1 MRRRYPHCNKIDGP
15 FAPRLITML
24 KSPAYRA
31 LSLSAHRILAR
42 LEIELYQHGGE
53 DNGKLIVTYD
63 HFVEHGIDRD
73 AIAPAL
79 RELEALGF
87 IEIPERG
94 RAGNWHEPSKYRL
107 TYRPVGRARPTHE
120 WGHVQTM
127 EQAQAIARAA
137 RKTEAENLELQ
148 SGKTGVSG
156 PENPDQKTAFSGP
169 ENPDY
174 GLVRKTPTPSISRVH
189 VSMADTGL
197 PPKARL
203 REPAVNGVEHEPTAT
218 VPLDVQEFDRLRS
231 EPAPWSTP
239 TVEEIV
245 PGTLPT
251 KPAARTNGAQPQAD
265 VGPEPIATVPSD
277 DPIGSRACA
286 VCEKS
291 APTRAVSAPDPA
303 PAEQVE
309 IAPQANEMEA
319 ALPAEDQSVR
329 HRDQVMRAIEA
340 LCPDHTDA
348 RRREAVSDAGRYLAR
363 WGAQAQGCGWTSTQ
377 QAALICQMRGR
388 EVTALS
394 PNQASIGNKVIYRFQ
409 L

>member
-137 RKTEAENLELQ
+137 RKTAAENLELQ

-189 VSMADTGL
+189 VSMADAGL

-239 TVEEIV
+239 TVEE
-245 PGTLPT
+245 
-251 KPAARTNGAQPQAD
+251 
-265 VGPEPIATVPSD
+265 
-277 DPIGSRACA
+277 
-286 VCEKS
+286 
-291 APTRAVSAPDPA
+291 AP
-303 PAEQVE
+303 
-309 IAPQANEMEA
+309 
-319 ALPAEDQSVR
+319 
-329 HRDQVMRAIEA
+329 
-340 LCPDHTDA
+340 
-348 RRREAVSDAGRYLAR
+348 
-363 WGAQAQGCGWTSTQ
+363 
-377 QAALICQMRGR
+377 
-388 EVTALS
+388 
-394 PNQASIGNKVIYRFQ
+394 
-409 L
+409 

>member
-137 RKTEAENLELQ
+137 RKTAAENLELQ

-239 TVEEIV
+239 TVEEV
-245 PGTLPT
+245 PWDTLPT
-251 KPAARTNGAQPQAD
+251 EMRMLVLGLPDAAD
-265 VGPEPIATVPSD
+265 
-277 DPIGSRACA
+277 
-286 VCEKS
+286 
-291 APTRAVSAPDPA
+291 VSAPDLA
-303 PAEQVE
+303 PEV
-309 IAPQANEMEA
+309 APVA
-319 ALPAEDQSVR
+319 ALETFRVSHPDAARYAVVLQNMREQRGDAAANAEMVWELGNTAMVPPGEIQRELERIQRLAGPSV
-329 HRDQVMRAIEA
+329 H
-340 LCPDHTDA
+340 
-348 RRREAVSDAGRYLAR
+348 
-363 WGAQAQGCGWTSTQ
+363 
-377 QAALICQMRGR
+377 
-388 EVTALS
+388 
-394 PNQASIGNKVIYRFQ
+394 
-409 L
+409 

>member
-137 RKTEAENLELQ
+137 RKTAAENLELQ

-239 TVEEIV
+239 TVEEV
-245 PGTLPT
+245 PWDTLPT
-251 KPAARTNGAQPQAD
+251 EMRMLVLGLPDAGLPPQVGAVADVPSHAEKAPPAADVIDEAKKAKQEAAAQAPPAQPDQ
-265 VGPEPIATVPSD
+265 P
-277 DPIGSRACA
+277 
-286 VCEKS
+286 
-291 APTRAVSAPDPA
+291 VSAPDPV
-303 PAEQVE
+303 PATESGIPPRPKGMPDGDYGRMLQRFRNQKAVEQFD
-309 IAPQANEMEA
+309 A
-319 ALPAEDQSVR
+319 AMKE
-329 HRDQVMRAIEA
+329 
-340 LCPDHTDA
+340 
-348 RRREAVSDAGRYLAR
+348 
-363 WGAQAQGCGWTSTQ
+363 
-377 QAALICQMRGR
+377 RGR
-388 EVTALS
+388 RLH
-394 PNQASIGNKVIYRFQ
+394 
-409 L
+409 

>member
-137 RKTEAENLELQ
+137 RKTAAENLELQ

-239 TVEEIV
+239 TFEEAPWDILLTELANGGAQLEEAYQAATEKQLDAVADVLDQAEKV
-245 PGTLPT
+245 P
-251 KPAARTNGAQPQAD
+251 PAAEVISA
-265 VGPEPIATVPSD
+265 PEPVPSAETARTPPSVTD
-277 DPIGSRACA
+277 RSSEAVGSRRCA
-286 VCEKS
+286 VCGDDLYRCFPLRCPRRS
-291 APTRAVSAPDPA
+291 AS
-303 PAEQVE
+303 
-309 IAPQANEMEA
+309 NS
-319 ALPAEDQSVR
+319 LVR
-329 HRDQVMRAIEA
+329 NTEEERLH
-340 LCPDHTDA
+340 
-348 RRREAVSDAGRYLAR
+348 
-363 WGAQAQGCGWTSTQ
+363 
-377 QAALICQMRGR
+377 
-388 EVTALS
+388 
-394 PNQASIGNKVIYRFQ
+394 
-409 L
+409 

>member
-137 RKTEAENLELQ
+137 RKTAAENLELQ

-239 TVEEIV
+239 TVKEV
-245 PGTLPT
+245 PWDTLPT
-251 KPAARTNGAQPQAD
+251 EMRMLVLGLPDADFPPVVEQQPDAVADVPAQAEPRPPADHYAPGGLMDHVAGVIEEQLRDHEARMAAAKAAKQEADQRATVAAQPQASLVLEAIVPD
-265 VGPEPIATVPSD
+265 VVVPAQK
-277 DPIGSRACA
+277 P
-286 VCEKS
+286 
-291 APTRAVSAPDPA
+291 
-303 PAEQVE
+303 
-309 IAPQANEMEA
+309 M
-319 ALPAEDQSVR
+319 LPGD
-329 HRDQVMRAIEA
+329 
-340 LCPDHTDA
+340 
-348 RRREAVSDAGRYLAR
+348 RRRAEILAR
-363 WGAQAQGCGWTSTQ
+363 NREAQQ
-377 QAALICQMRGR
+377 
-388 EVTALS
+388 
-394 PNQASIGNKVIYRFQ
+394 RFDAEIKER
-409 L
+409 LR

>member
-1 MRRRYPHCNKIDGP
+1 MTTKKERYVMLRYWLLKSQAWNSLSGNARALYIEIARRYNGSNNGRIPYSVREAKQSLHISSDTASRLLDILQDRGFIVCTKRGGFSLKTTKDASEWALTEYDCDHPPAHATKDFMRWQPEGVDIDMLNRQPSHHRKSKTRYPQPYHTVPPAEPHGTPSRTVETKNAENGTPSRTIN
-15 FAPRLITML
+15 AQN
-24 KSPAYRA
+24 A
-31 LSLSAHRILAR
+31 LSTVPPA
-42 LEIELYQHGGE
+42 
-53 DNGKLIVTYD
+53 
-63 HFVEHGIDRD
+63 EHLQLPGRGCEPGVRD
-73 AIAPAL
+73 LPS
-79 RELEALGF
+79 F
-87 IEIPERG
+87 PPFPEG
-94 RAGNWHEPSKYRL
+94 
-107 TYRPVGRARPTHE
+107 
-120 WGHVQTM
+120 
-127 EQAQAIARAA
+127 
-137 RKTEAENLELQ
+137 
-148 SGKTGVSG
+148 
-156 PENPDQKTAFSGP
+156 
-169 ENPDY
+169 
-174 GLVRKTPTPSISRVH
+174 
-189 VSMADTGL
+189 
-197 PPKARL
+197 
-203 REPAVNGVEHEPTAT
+203 EPAETK
-218 VPLDVQEFDRLRS
+218 
-231 EPAPWSTP
+231 PWSTP

-291 APTRAVSAPDPA
+291 APTRAVSAPDPV

-319 ALPAEDQSVR
+319 ALPAEDHSVR

>member
-63 HFVEHGIDRD
+63 HFVEHGIDRN

-137 RKTEAENLELQ
+137 RKTAAENLELQ

-239 TVEEIV
+239 TVEEA
-245 PGTLPT
+245 PWDTLLT
-251 KPAARTNGAQPQAD
+251 ELANGGAQLEEAYRAATEKQPDAVAD
-265 VGPEPIATVPSD
+265 VPDRAEVRAAADPVPSHRQPAETPRTPAPVTEQD
-277 DPIGSRACA
+277 CA
-286 VCEKS
+286 VCGGDLYRCFPLRCPLKS
-291 APTRAVSAPDPA
+291 VPNS
-303 PAEQVE
+303 
-309 IAPQANEMEA
+309 
-319 ALPAEDQSVR
+319 
-329 HRDQVMRAIEA
+329 
-340 LCPDHTDA
+340 
-348 RRREAVSDAGRYLAR
+348 LAR
-363 WGAQAQGCGWTSTQ
+363 
-377 QAALICQMRGR
+377 
-388 EVTALS
+388 
-394 PNQASIGNKVIYRFQ
+394 NKEEER
-409 L
+409 LH